1 MTICGS
7 CTGMLTA
14 GGYDA
19 SVFCAA
25 PPVLVVPDAVTAELL
40 APALA
45 LELATGADGCG
56 VAGI

>member
-1 MTICGS
+1 
-7 CTGMLTA
+7 MLTA

-19 SVFCAA
+19 SVFCAT

-40 APALA
+40 APELA